1 MSWDLPSACFW
12 LLRAAAGGT
21 VILALASGAV
31 LLARQP
37 ARRQHLGEWGIIA
50 ALLVAILSLRP
61 AWLPV
66 PLDAEFLASRRAH
79 VADFSTPPT
88 EAVAEIH
95 LEAIPEEAASS
106 SQTSVECDSEAD
118 AGSPPTAWLAPIQT
132 RLLVDSKRLEPD
144 PPTNPAEKYSAA
156 GPPSPR
162 ARDARVVTQTG
173 ISSEAIGRLA
183 FFGYAVFG
191 CLLFIRWALGHL
203 FLWRLLSASVTPPS
217 TVSRLFMAMTAQ
229 ATRRPRLLVSGRLRV
244 PLSCGIIRPTV
255 VIPPELCRSDNAAR
269 LRWVFVHELTHLERH
284 DARTSLLFGLAQT
297 VYFFCPLFW
306 WLRRQVR
313 LCQEYIADAAVSAV
327 ATPEDYAQFLIT
339 LANAP
344 GAPIAATGITGKPSD
359 LFRRIA
365 MLLQNSAPV
374 ERRSPRGWSC
384 TAAVAL
390 IALATVAS
398 GVGLKAQASDEPQ
411 DRAPA
416 PADAP
421 KDAALPKD
429 VDVIVELDELL
440 QDVLPDKAIGEDKLK
455 EFREAQKKLEQ
466 ASEQLR
472 KALRELRQYDSRPML
487 VEPLTSG
494 LSRNVLHLQGEGLT
508 LSPGRKGESRL
519 GVRMDKP
526 SAALADQ
533 LDLPQGRGLVIV
545 RVEPKSPADK
555 AGLKP
560 NDILLELDGKQIPQ
574 DGSEV
579 VIREV
584 KADSPV
590 DVIILRKGKKETLK
604 ELRLPEAQGEI
615 RVRVQPLQ
623 ALHSG
628 GRVLS
633 RPITVLEMNK
643 ASEGAGRGIGSGHA
657 SASVMITDPKGV
669 FTTLFRND
677 DRFTAR
683 HQEGTLVITL
693 TGKAVRDKASITEIV
708 VEDGG
713 KTHKYDSIEKVP
725 ERYRDKVKS
734 LADMSEG
741 RNAHIEVH
749 TR

>member
-1 MSWDLPSACFW
+1 MSWDLTSASLW
-12 LLRAAAGGT
+12 LLRTAAGGT
-21 VILALASGAV
+21 VVLALASGAV

-61 AWLPV
+61 AWLPI
-66 PLDAEFLASRRAH
+66 PLELFASSRAH
-79 VADFSTPPT
+79 LADSTLPPT
-88 EAVAEIH
+88 EAVADIH
-95 LEAIPEEAASS
+95 LEAIPDDAPCSTQTFAEASS
-106 SQTSVECDSEAD
+106 EAYEGTS
-118 AGSPPTAWLAPIQT
+118 PTARLAPIQAL
-132 RLLVDSKRLEPD
+132 LLVDSKRLEPD
-144 PPTNPAEKYSAA
+144 LPIIPEGKLLIA
-156 GPPSPR
+156 GSSSPQTPDR
-162 ARDARVVTQTG
+162 RVVTQTG
-173 ISSEAIGRLA
+173 SSLQAIGRFA

-191 CLLFIRWALGHL
+191 CLLLIRWTLGQL
-203 FLWRLLSASVTPPS
+203 VLWRLLSASVPPPV
-217 TVSRLFMAMTAQ
+217 TVNRLFRAMTAQ
-229 ATRRPRLLVSGRLRV
+229 ATRPPRLLVSGRVRV

-255 VIPPELCRSDNAAR
+255 VIPAELCRSDHGDR
-269 LRWVFVHELTHLERH
+269 LRWVLAHELTHLERH
-284 DARTSLLFGLAQT
+284 DARTSLLFGFAQT
-297 VYFFCPLFW
+297 LYFFCPPFW

-313 LCQEYIADAAVSAV
+313 LCQEYIADASVSAV

-344 GAPIAATGITGKPSD
+344 GAPVAAAGITGKPSD

-365 MLLQNSAPV
+365 MLLENSAPV
-374 ERRSPRGWSC
+374 ERRSPRGWSW

-390 IALATVAS
+390 LALATVAS

-440 QDVLPDKAIGEDKLK
+440 QDIVPDKAIGEDKLK
-455 EFREAQKKLEQ
+455 EIREAQKKLEQ

-472 KALRELRQYDSRPML
+472 KALRELRQYDSRPMI

-494 LSRNVLHLQGEGLT
+494 LGRNVLRFQGEGLS
-508 LSPGRKGESRL
+508 LAPERAGEARL
-519 GVRMDKP
+519 GVRIDKP
-526 SAALADQ
+526 SVTLADQ
-533 LDLPQGRGLVIV
+533 LDLPQGHGIVII
-545 RVEPKSPADK
+545 RVEPKSAAEK

-560 NDILLELDGKQIPQ
+560 NDIILELDGKPVPQ
-574 DGSEV
+574 DGPGLV
-579 VIREV
+579 KVIRDV

-590 DVIILRKGKKETLK
+590 EVIILRKGKKETLK
-604 ELRLPEAQGEI
+604 ELRLPEAQNQFRI
-615 RVRVQPLQ
+615 KVQPLQ
-623 ALHSG
+623 ALQSV
-628 GRVLS
+628 GRGLS
-633 RPITVLEMNK
+633 RLEVDRPNQ
-643 ASEGAGRGIGSGHA
+643 GAGRGIGSGHA
-657 SASVMITDPKGV
+657 TASVTIADTKGV

-683 HQEGTLVITL
+683 HQEGTLIITL
-693 TGKAVRDKASITEIV
+693 TGKTAKGKASITEIV

-713 KTHKYDSIEKVP
+713 KTHKYDNIDDVP

-734 LADMSEG
+734 LAEMSEG

>member
-1 MSWDLPSACFW
+1 MSWDLTSVCLW

-21 VILALASGAV
+21 VVLALASGAV
-31 LLARQP
+31 FLARQP

-61 AWLPV
+61 AWLPI
-66 PLDAEFLASRRAH
+66 PLDADLLASRRGQLAGP
-79 VADFSTPPT
+79 AAPST

-95 LEAIPEEAASS
+95 LQAIPDEAASL
-106 SQTSVECDSEAD
+106 SQTYVEAD
-118 AGSPPTAWLAPIQT
+118 CEIHEGSQPTEWLAPIET
-132 RLLVDSKRLEPD
+132 LLFVDSNRLESGLPTRPD
-144 PPTNPAEKYSAA
+144 EDHPSARS
-156 GPPSPR
+156 PSPQ
-162 ARDARVVTQTG
+162 ARDARALVQTG
-173 ISSEAIGRLA
+173 TSFQTIGRLA

-191 CLLFIRWALGHL
+191 CLLLIRWVLGHL
-203 FLWRLLSASVTPPS
+203 VLWRLLSASVTPPV
-217 TVSRLFMAMTAQ
+217 TVRRLFRSMTTQ
-229 ATRRPRLLVSGRLRV
+229 ASGRPRLLVSGRLCV

-255 VIPPELCRSDNAAR
+255 VIPAELCRSDKAAK

-297 VYFFCPLFW
+297 VFFFCPLFW

-327 ATPEDYAQFLIT
+327 AAPEDYAQFLIT
-339 LANAP
+339 LADAP
-344 GAPIAATGITGKPSD
+344 GAPVAATGITGKPSD

-365 MLLQNSAPV
+365 MLLENSGPV

-390 IALATVAS
+390 VALATVAS
-398 GVGLKAQASDEPQ
+398 GVGLKARASDEPQ

-416 PADAP
+416 SADAP

-440 QDVLPDKAIGEDKLK
+440 QDIVPDKAIGEDKLK

-472 KALRELRQYDSRPML
+472 KALRELRQHEPT
-487 VEPLTSG
+487 VVQPLTSG
-494 LSRNVLHLQGEGLT
+494 LFRLQPEVRTLT
-508 LSPGRKGESRL
+508 AGPAGESRL
-519 GVRMDKP
+519 GVRIETP

-533 LDLPQGRGLVIV
+533 LDLPKGRGMVIV
-545 RVEPKSPADK
+545 RVEPKSAADK

-560 NDILLELDGKQIPQ
+560 NDILLEVDGKPVPQ
-574 DGSEV
+574 DGRALV
-579 VIREV
+579 NVIREV

-590 DVIILRKGKKETLK
+590 AVIILRKGKKETVR
-604 ELRLPEAQGEI
+604 ELRLPEGEF

-623 ALHSG
+623 ALQSV
-628 GRVLS
+628 GR
-633 RPITVLEMNK
+633 LESPLR
-643 ASEGAGRGIGSGHA
+643 ALTIDRVGEGAGRGLGSGRA
-657 SASVMITDPKGV
+657 TASVTIADPKGV

-693 TGKAVRDKASITEIV
+693 TGKAVKDKASITEIV

-713 KTHKYDSIEKVP
+713 KTHKYGSIDDVP